1 MMEWISKIE
10 SEHVGLAS
18 VILAIIAF
26 IAVYAYCKKNKIE
39 ITLQEL
45 IVRSLSASALPT
57 AVIILIC
64 SIDLSLIM
72 KLGGLLQVYIAL
84 AGLSLVYVSL
94 SGLFGPFETK
104 RRVTSQ
110 KSLSDKHDDENG

>member
-1 MMEWISKIE
+1 MMSWISNIQ

-18 VILAIIAF
+18 VLLAIIAF
-26 IAVYAYCKKNKIE
+26 VAVYIYCKKNNIE
-39 ITLQEL
+39 VTLQEL
-45 IVRSLSASALPT
+45 IVRSLSASAIPT

-64 SIDLSLIM
+64 SIDLSLIT

-94 SGLFGPFETK
+94 SGLFGPFSTK
-104 RRVTSQ
+104 RRERAKEPVGDSQ
-110 KSLSDKHDDENG
+110 DEEVG